1 MPITLRFRSALA
13 AAAFLA
19 LAAVCTSCGSD
30 TLADPYNG
38 VVFASDGAVFGLD
51 SRMLASS
58 DRNTCNPATLF
69 GTSQKCGT
77 VETLPSG
84 ELFAWP
90 SCVGFCY
97 PVQVG
102 YAGGKAI
109 QFYNMDPIIF
119 WSATTNAPPNCNSS
133 SAPCTVAALQSRN
146 LPDATCATSASC
158 VIPVGITK
166 KNLDGT
172 GGSHADFFPNS
183 CTPDRSYDPRLD
195 QYRRLSQGPIFD
207 SLPLATSNTSFTAIV
222 YPIVATY
229 GVTGISGMTCNDLKD
244 SRSVGSKAAPGK
256 FGAVR
261 TDAPTSYQMW
271 PVIDPTANILQFDT
285 ALSTPV
291 AGTVESAVGW
301 YKGLEV
307 RYLDGG
313 RIPTKVVTDASGGS
327 VTSLVVM
334 DAAIINPSSGFSAVT
349 AQKAIVFPAAPGDDA
364 WSPLVRLHNF
374 ALPSGKKIGDY
385 NGICQAGQTCPASY
399 IPAASIAV
407 ASFNTLFI
415 VAPPQQ

>member
-13 AAAFLA
+13 AAASLA

-30 TLADPYNG
+30 TVADPYNG
-38 VVFASDGAVFGLD
+38 IVFASDGAVFGLD
-51 SRMLASS
+51 SRMLAST
-58 DRNTCNPATLF
+58 DRTTCNPTNS
-69 GTSQKCGT
+69 GTCGQAGQ
-77 VETLPSG
+77 P
-84 ELFAWP
+84 P
-90 SCVGFCY
+90 CVGFCY

-102 YAGGKAI
+102 YANGKPI
-109 QFYNMDPIIF
+109 QFYNMDPIMF
-119 WSATTNAPPNCNSS
+119 WSATTNVPSNCNSS

-146 LPDATCATSASC
+146 LPDAACATGASC
-158 VIPVGITK
+158 VLPAVAMTK
-166 KNLDGT
+166 KNQDAT

-183 CTPDRSYDPRLD
+183 CTPDRSYDPRTD
-195 QYRRLSQGPIFD
+195 EYKKLSQGPIFD

-229 GVTGISGMTCNDLKD
+229 GVTGITGMTCNDLKD
-244 SRSVGSKAAPGK
+244 SRSIGSKDAPGK
-256 FGAVR
+256 FGSVR
-261 TDAPTSYQMW
+261 TDSPTSYQMW
-271 PVIDPTANILQFDT
+271 PVIDPTAEILKFDT
-285 ALSTPV
+285 GLSTPV
-291 AGTVESAVGW
+291 GGTFDSSVGW
-301 YKGLEV
+301 YKGLQV
-307 RYLDGG
+307 RYMDGG
-313 RIPTKVVTDASGGS
+313 RIPTKIVTDGAGNQI
-327 VTSLVVM
+327 TSLVVM
-334 DAAIINPSSGFSAVT
+334 DAAIVNPTTGFSAVT
-349 AQKAIVFPAAPGDDA
+349 AQKAIIFPAAPGDDA